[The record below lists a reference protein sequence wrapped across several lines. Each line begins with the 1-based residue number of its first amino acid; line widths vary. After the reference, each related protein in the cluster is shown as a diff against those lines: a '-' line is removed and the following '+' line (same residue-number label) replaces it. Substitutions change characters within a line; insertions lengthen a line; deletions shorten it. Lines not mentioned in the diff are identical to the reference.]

1 MGQTTAGKERRAE
14 KRSSDLNQV
23 TTAARKIK
31 DKAVASGNNMYG
43 GTVSSGIDKELENI
57 KGAVLRDKEGRI
69 VRSTTTG
76 NAILT
81 SYGASLKYGKGGT
94 STAMGTGDPS
104 GALTSTAISKE
115 MLQSQNKLKGAIVG
129 AASFAMPGIGGTAMR
144 LDASRALADAAT
156 PDAAF
161 ADYKSTFTAKQAGK
175 KPPKK
180 RTLLESLS
188 QGADAI
194 SSNIKSKLGQ

>member
-1 MGQTTAGKERRAE
+1 MGQTTAGKEQRAE

-23 TTAARKIK
+23 TTTANKIK
-31 DKAVASGNNMYG
+31 EKAVASGNKMYG
-43 GTVSSGIDKELENI
+43 GKVSSGIDKELENI
-57 KGAVLRDKEGRI
+57 SGAVLRDGAGNI
-69 VRSTTTG
+69 IRSTTTG
-76 NAILT
+76 KAILT

-104 GALTSTAISKE
+104 GALTSVPISKE
-115 MLQSQNKLKGAIVG
+115 MLKRQNMVKGIAVG
-129 AASFAMPGIGGTAMR
+129 AASFAMPGIGATAMR
-144 LDASRALADAAT
+144 MDASRALADAAT

-161 ADYKSTFTAKQAGK
+161 ADYQATFKAKQEGK

-194 SSNIKSKLGQ
+194 SSNIKTKLGQ

>member
-1 MGQTTAGKERRAE
+1 MGQTTAGKEQRAE

-43 GTVSSGIDKELENI
+43 GTVASGIDRQLENI
-57 KGAVLRDKEGRI
+57 SGAVMKDRFGNI

-76 NAILT
+76 RPILT
-81 SYGASLKYGKGGT
+81 SYGASLKFGKDGT
-94 STAMGTGDPS
+94 PTAMGTGDPS

-115 MLQSQNKLKGAIVG
+115 MLQNQNKMKAAIVG
-129 AASFAMPGIGGTAMR
+129 GASIFMPGIGGTAMR
-144 LDASRALADAAT
+144 IDASRALADSAT

-194 SSNIKSKLGQ
+194 SSNIKTKLGQ